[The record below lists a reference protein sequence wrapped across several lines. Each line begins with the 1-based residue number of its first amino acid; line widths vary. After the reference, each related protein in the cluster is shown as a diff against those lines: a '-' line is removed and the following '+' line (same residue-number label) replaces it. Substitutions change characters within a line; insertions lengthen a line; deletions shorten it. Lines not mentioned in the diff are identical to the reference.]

1 MIATSVG
8 RKMEKIPAIENSR
21 ILYPW
26 VTNTGS
32 QKPSVSEVIKG
43 SDGTLILSGLPV
55 GALGRTL

>member
-1 MIATSVG
+1 
-8 RKMEKIPAIENSR
+8 MEKIPAIENSR

-43 SDGTLILSGLPV
+43 SDGTLKLSGLPV